1 MCAISEICRV
11 KIYTR
16 TGDQGET
23 GLLGGGRV
31 SKADPRIEAYGTL
44 DELNAVLGMLAQEV
58 PQEDQPALRRIQ
70 NQLFVIGSHLAAGR
84 SEKAVPLP
92 PFQEE
97 EISWLEADIDRRQAE
112 VPPMRYFILPGSCR
126 PEAWAHIARTVC
138 RRAERRLVACHVHEP
153 VPEAFLRYLNRLSD
167 WLFVL
172 GRHLSQRLAAEEIPW
187 KPEKSR

>member
-1 MCAISEICRV
+1 M

-31 SKADPRIEAYGTL
+31 SKADLRIEAYGTL
-44 DELNAVLGMLAQEV
+44 DELNAVLGLLAQEV
-58 PQEDQPALRRIQ
+58 SPQDEPAIRRIQ
-70 NQLFVIGSHLAAGR
+70 TQLFVMGSHLAAGR
-84 SEKAVPLP
+84 TDKPVPLP
-92 PFQEE
+92 PFSEE

-126 PEAWAHIARTVC
+126 AEAYAHLARTVC
-138 RRAERRLVACHVHEP
+138 RRAERRLVALHAQEP
-153 VPEAFLRYLNRLSD
+153 VPSLFLSYLNRLSD

-172 GRHLSQRLAAEEIPW
+172 GRHLSHRLGATEIPW
-187 KPEKSR
+187 QPEKPR